1 MVQSSS
7 GRFRSFIPEG
17 LIRGLSG
24 LFSPG
29 QPARKSV
36 LSGIVKINFFLRLLI
51 CRLSGFSNAAHSRQA
66 LFARYL
72 LSEGSVSDLVSS
84 RSC

>member
-24 LFSPG
+24 LLSPG

-51 CRLSGFSNAAHSRQA
+51 SRLLSGFSNAAHSRQA
-66 LFARYL
+66 LLACYL
-72 LSEGSVSDLVSS
+72 SSEGSV
-84 RSC
+84 